1 MRETTGLAQTMQTKL
16 ERRLRAREN
25 DRSGAQTDDELIAL
39 WWARYADPEDPNK
52 ISPTQRSYRN
62 DVALFLLAVRE
73 TNGPGLREM
82 TVEDVATVFERLRTM
97 VRDKR
102 GRTVVGKQV
111 VAATMTRRIS
121 TLKSLFSF
129 GAQIGYL
136 SANVMAAVRA
146 PKREATLTERILT
159 EQQVRDIIAEAAEGI
174 DRTLVKF
181 LYYSGVRSNE
191 AATLRWRHVLQR
203 ESGLVQVTIHGKGRK
218 VRSVLL
224 PRHFTEEF
232 LTMQRGPEEAVFQ
245 KFNGQ
250 KRKVLPMSRR
260 MMSDTVSAAAER
272 TGLKGVSPHWMR
284 HAFASH
290 AFNRGAKLH
299 VVQASLG
306 HSSATT
312 TGRYLH
318 ARPDE
323 SAGLFLPD
331 VDSG

>member
-1 MRETTGLAQTMQTKL
+1 MRETTGLAQTMTKRL
-16 ERRLRAREN
+16 ARRQRGSDL
-25 DRSGAQTDDELIAL
+25 SGARTDDELIAL
-39 WWARYADPEDPNK
+39 WWARYADPENPNQ
-52 ISPTQRSYRN
+52 ITQTQRGYRN
-62 DVALFLLAVRE
+62 DVALFLLAARE
-73 TNGPGLREM
+73 VGAPGLREM
-82 TVEDVATVFERLRTM
+82 TVEDVANVFERLRTM
-97 VRDKR
+97 ARDKR
-102 GRTVVGKQV
+102 GRMVDSRPVSS
-111 VAATMTRRIS
+111 ATMTRRIA

-146 PKREATLTERILT
+146 PKREDTLTERILT
-159 EQQVRDIIAEAAEGI
+159 EKQVRAIIAAAPEGV

-181 LYYSGVRSNE
+181 LYYSGVRVEE
-191 AATLRWRHVLQR
+191 ASKLCWRHVLQR

-224 PRHFTEEF
+224 PRHYTAEF
-232 LTMQRGPEEAVFQ
+232 LMMRRGDDEAVFQ

-250 KRKVLPMSRR
+250 RRRVTAVSKR
-260 MMSDTVSAAAER
+260 MMHDMVSQAAEAA
-272 TGLKGVSPHWMR
+272 GLKGVSPHWMR
-284 HAFASH
+284 HAYASH

-318 ARPDE
+318 ARPTE

-331 VDSG
+331 VESK